1 MRKLIVDIAKK
12 ANKKLVDKIAR
23 SRELKAGVN
32 PSNPRARAARNRI
45 RRGAQKTAKNIYKGA
60 AAGTGVATG
69 STATGVAASRAGS
82 KPNTQAPKPTPP
94 AKPKPS
100 TKPKGKAF
108 DVAGLRAAYNKA
120 MTPAKKKAKAPLGPK
135 TNQSRKLLRK
145 NCGTTVDSSKRSGC
159 AGRKFDKMTKLK
171 LIVLEKALLLTESTK
186 RLRTEKNNEPKE
198 KSYTR
203 SSRVRR

>member
-23 SRELKAGVN
+23 SRELKAGLN

-45 RRGAQKTAKNIYKGA
+45 RRGAQKTAKNIYKGT

-82 KPNTQAPKPTPP
+82 KPNTQASKPTPP

-135 TNQSRKLLRK
+135 NQPVKKVAKKKLAK
-145 NCGTTVDSSKRSGC
+145 ATTVKGAAQRGQD
-159 AGRKFDKMTKLK
+159 ALGRKFDKMTQAQINRLGGKSAAAYRK
-171 LIVLEKALLLTESTK
+171 YKKAQK
-186 RLRTEKNNEPKE
+186 GKK
-198 KSYTR
+198 
-203 SSRVRR
+203 

>member
-23 SRELKAGVN
+23 SRELKAGLN

-45 RRGAQKTAKNIYKGA
+45 RRGAQKTAKNIYKGT
-60 AAGTGVATG
+60 AAGTGVSAVG
-69 STATGVAASRAGS
+69 GGAVVASRNKPAPKP
-82 KPNTQAPKPTPP
+82 KPNTQASKPTPP

-135 TNQSRKLLRK
+135 NQPVKKVAKKKLAK
-145 NCGTTVDSSKRSGC
+145 ATTVKGAAQRGQD
-159 AGRKFDKMTKLK
+159 ALGRKFDKMTQAQINRLGGKSAAAYRK
-171 LIVLEKALLLTESTK
+171 YKKAQK
-186 RLRTEKNNEPKE
+186 GKK
-198 KSYTR
+198 
-203 SSRVRR
+203 

>member
-1 MRKLIVDIAKK
+1 MRKLIADIAKK

-23 SRELKAGVN
+23 SRELKAGIN

-45 RRGAQKTAKNIYKGA
+45 RRGAQKTAKNIYKGT

-82 KPNTQAPKPTPP
+82 KPNTQASKPTPP

-120 MTPAKKKAKAPLGPK
+120 VTPAKKKAKAPLGPK
-135 TNQSRKLLRK
+135 NQPVKKVAKKKLAK
-145 NCGTTVDSSKRSGC
+145 ATTVKGAAQRGQD
-159 AGRKFDKMTKLK
+159 ALGRKFDKMTQAQINRLGG
-171 LIVLEKALLLTESTK
+171 KALLLTESTK
-186 RLRTEKNNEPKE
+186 RLRKE
-198 KSYTR
+198 KIMNPKKKLYK
-203 SSRVRR
+203 V